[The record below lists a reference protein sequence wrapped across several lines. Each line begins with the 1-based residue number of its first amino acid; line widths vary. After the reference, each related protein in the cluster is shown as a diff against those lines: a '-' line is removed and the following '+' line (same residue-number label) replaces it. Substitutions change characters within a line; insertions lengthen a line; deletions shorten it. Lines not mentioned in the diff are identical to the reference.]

1 MRFINESISLLI
13 RVLSQSKY
21 NFYLLQMSQTKQ
33 AKDFY
38 AILGV
43 TPEAKEA

>member
-13 RVLSQSKY
+13 RVLSKSKY
-21 NFYLLQMSQTKQ
+21 NFYLLEMSQTKQ
-33 AKDFY
+33 VKDFY

-43 TPEAKEA
+43 TPEANES